1 MNTEINTVVAVLG
14 PGAIGTT
21 VAAALHEVGRTPLLC
36 GRTPRDRLTLQD
48 GNRFITV
55 PGPVQTNP
63 AQITRT
69 VDLIFL
75 AVKSTQID
83 AAAEWL
89 RALTGPETVICVL
102 QNGVEQLDRLAT
114 YSLPGQIVPAV
125 VWFPAQAQ
133 SDGSVRLRGEAR
145 LSVPD
150 APASRVVAEALQGT
164 WRISA
169 PWPGAS

>member
-36 GRTPRDRLTLQD
+36 GRTPRDSLTLQD

-63 AQITRT
+63 AQITRR

-75 AVKSTQID
+75 
-83 AAAEWL
+83 
-89 RALTGPETVICVL
+89 
-102 QNGVEQLDRLAT
+102 
-114 YSLPGQIVPAV
+114 
-125 VWFPAQAQ
+125 
-133 SDGSVRLRGEAR
+133 
-145 LSVPD
+145 
-150 APASRVVAEALQGT
+150 
-164 WRISA
+164 
-169 PWPGAS
+169 